1 MNPIKKLTWLWATF
15 VIAACQAF
23 PAPIPTA
30 VPSITPGGPTATP
43 TPTSTPT
50 PLPTLPPVVRIES
63 GDQAL
68 FYGDYDLA
76 RGQYLAAYNDS
87 TDVALK
93 AAALWGLGRTELSDG
108 SYQTALERL
117 TTLITDYPESTYS
130 ARAYFLMGRAFEGLG
145 QYVQAA
151 DSYNTYMTRI
161 PGVLDAYVQDY
172 RGDAL
177 SEAEDYAG
185 ALAAYDASLTA
196 SRLDDGQDLQ
206 IKMAQTRAS
215 FGDYAGALILYD
227 QIFSTTTNDYVKAQM
242 DYLAGN
248 AHIALGQ
255 NEQAYARYT
264 NAVNNFQLSYYA
276 YLSLVELVD
285 AGMTV
290 DQMNRGLVDY
300 HASQYDVALVAFD
313 RYIAEYPLNDG
324 TAHYFRASTLR
335 KLQRTE
341 DAIAEYDYFIANYPT
356 HARWVDAW
364 QDKAILQ
371 WASLDDYQ
379 GAAQTLLEF
388 VSTAPDSA
396 YAADLLMDA
405 ARVMERDGRL
415 ADAAQ
420 TWERVANEYPGS
432 SRVADALFS
441 AGISQVRLQDHA
453 AALTIFQ
460 RNLLLASQPEERARA
475 YLWIG
480 KTQKILGD
488 NASADASLQQG
499 QAVDPTSY
507 YSLRARDLLMGR
519 APFESPVN
527 VNLNPDLEKERKDAE
542 AWVLVSFNLPPET
555 DLTGPGTLAQDSRFI
570 RGTELWELGMYEE
583 ARREFESLR
592 ESVSASATDNFRLA
606 NHLLEIGLYRTAI
619 FAARQVLTLAGQD
632 SQRASLTAPPYFNHL
647 RYGLYYHDLI
657 ITEAQ
662 KYGLDP
668 LFMFS
673 VIRQESLFEGFVSS
687 SAGAHGLMQV
697 VPATAEQIAGEL
709 NWPPLYDTEDLYR
722 PVVSVTFGSYYLDK
736 TRDMLGGS
744 IYGGLA
750 AYNAGPGSAI
760 VWNELAG
767 GDPDLLVEIIRF
779 QETRDYVRYIYEI
792 FSTYRLLYSPQN

>member
-15 VIAACQAF
+15 VFAACQAF

-30 VPSITPGGPTATP
+30 IPSITPGGPTATP

-76 RGQYLAAYNDS
+76 RVEYLAAYNDS
-87 TDVALK
+87 TDVGLK
-93 AAALWGLGRTELSDG
+93 AAALWGLGRTELADG
-108 SYQTALERL
+108 SYQTALERF

-130 ARAYFLMGRAFEGLG
+130 ARAYFLMGRAYDGLD

-185 ALAAYDASLTA
+185 ALAAYDAALTA

-215 FGDYAGALILYD
+215 FGDYAGALILFD

-290 DQMNRGLVDY
+290 DEMNRGLVDY
-300 HASQYDVALVAFD
+300 YASQYDVALVAFD
-313 RYIAEYPLNDG
+313 RYIAQNPVNDG
-324 TAHYFRASTLR
+324 TVHYFRASTLR
-335 KLQRTE
+335 ELQRSE
-341 DAIAEYDYFIANYPT
+341 DAIAEYDYFIANHAT

-364 QDKAILQ
+364 QDKAYLQ

-379 GAAQTLLEF
+379 GAALTLLEF

-405 ARVMERDGRL
+405 ARVMERDDRL

-420 TWERVANEYPGS
+420 TWERVANEYPAS
-432 SRVADALFS
+432 PRVADALFL

-460 RNLLLASQPEERARA
+460 RNLLLSSQPEERARA
-475 YLWIG
+475 FLWIG

-583 ARREFESLR
+583 ARLEFESLR

-697 VPATAEQIAGEL
+697 VPATAVQIAGEL

-722 PVVSVTFGSYYLDK
+722 PLVSVTFGSYYLDK